1 MRFRHRDEWVS
12 GAVAITLRDRADV
25 NEEAEFEVPEEHA
38 ENTGILQRL
47 VDAGHEP
54 VNPEGLPDGVE
65 YEAGEA
71 EEPASDEADTA
82 EEDPEAEAGG
92 EGGEEPADDLADL
105 DRSALWELAHSDEF
119 EAEPEFTWNDST
131 AEKLRDWI
139 RERREEE

>member
-12 GAVAITLRDRADV
+12 GSVAVTLRDSADV
-25 NEEAEFEVPEEHA
+25 NEEAEFEIPEEHR
-38 ENTGILQRL
+38 ENVGLLQRL

-54 VNPEGLPDGVE
+54 VDSDALPDGVQ

-71 EEPASDEADTA
+71 EEPAAEEADTA
-82 EEDPEAEAGG
+82 EEEPDADGD
-92 EGGEEPADDLADL
+92 EGGEEPVDDLADL
-105 DRSALWELAHSDEF
+105 DRSALWELAHTDEF
-119 EAEPEFTWNDST
+119 AAEPEFSWNDST